1 MGVDEIIDE
10 ERLKRLEA
18 RWKSDVDSKLDAL
31 IRAEEENRKKYGAFL
46 DILIQ
51 RETDRAAL
59 RKSVIEKTL
68 SGLIWMAVVGLVSLA
83 WSGARSEIGV
93 LMDAVRGGK

>member
-31 IRAEEENRKKYGAFL
+31 IRAEEENRKKYSAFL

>member
-1 MGVDEIIDE
+1 MSDE
-10 ERLKRLEA
+10 EIRRIET

-31 IRAEEENRKKYGAFL
+31 IRAEEENRKKYSAFL

-68 SGLIWMAVVGLVSLA
+68 AGLIWMAVVGLISLA
-83 WSGARSEIGV
+83 WSGARSEFGM